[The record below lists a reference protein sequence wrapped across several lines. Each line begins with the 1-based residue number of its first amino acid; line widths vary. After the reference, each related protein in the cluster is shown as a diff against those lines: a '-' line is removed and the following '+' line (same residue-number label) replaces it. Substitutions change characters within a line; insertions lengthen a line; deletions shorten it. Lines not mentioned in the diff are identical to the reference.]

1 VVHRS
6 PRLFG
11 LARSSWRQ
19 ADLRQVIT
27 WMHPLSLPG
36 ICRLLRRL
44 HLVYKRGRASV
55 HSPDLAYNQ
64 KLAAIA
70 QARARSQA
78 EPERFPFLYEDE
90 LTYELRPRVSR
101 AYAPRGRQVKLARQA
116 ADAQKRRIAASLEVN
131 TGVVIAR
138 KP

>member
-1 VVHRS
+1 
-6 PRLFG
+6 
-11 LARSSWRQ
+11 
-19 ADLRQVIT
+19 
-27 WMHPLSLPG
+27 MHPLSLPG

-44 HLVYKRGRASV
+44 HIVYKRGRASV

-90 LTYELRPRVSR
+90 TTYDLRPRVSR
-101 AYAPRGRQVKLARQA
+101 AYARRGREVKVARQA
-116 ADAQKRRIAASLEVN
+116 ATAKHWRIAASIAAN
-131 TGVVIAR
+131 TCVLTAR
-138 KP
+138 PRRRFNVTEL